1 MNPRKA
7 HTFNGFQDRRDQPL
21 CHPSAGVFSP
31 GLVQW
36 RPNAAYT
43 PGENVD
49 GAITLFAR
57 Q

>member
-21 CHPSAGVFSP
+21 CHPSAGVFSL
-31 GLVQW
+31 GW
-36 RPNAAYT
+36 CSGGYAAYT
-43 PGENVD
+43 PRENVD